1 MKNSGRFRI
10 ILFSLSLFFISCKKN
25 DGIAATNTNLI
36 QDDLTAITKEPFDS
50 TFVASFFEKHPK
62 LKTYEPQVRALYRKH
77 QWHYIWYDDQGV
89 NELADLLFSKINTIE
104 DEGVKTKIPYKESLD
119 VIFQNET
126 ALEINTNNE
135 CFISAMYFFYTDKV
149 FHGLDAKT
157 TAELGWY
164 LPRKKLSY
172 VNYLDSLMANPALF
186 NKDEKEVL
194 GQYYRLKSKLQRYRE
209 MEKKIGWDSIPFD
222 PNMDPIVV
230 EDSSEIVSKVRQ
242 HLFALGSLKTDSKS
256 KVYDK
261 AMADAVIEYKKS
273 MGLVA
278 TIRISAKMLK
288 TMNVSLADRIKT
300 IIVNMER
307 CRWIPSD
314 IMKGKE
320 YIVINIP
327 SYQLTYFKSGKP
339 ALRSNV
345 VVGKT
350 MNQTVVFSGM
360 MKFIVFS
367 PYWNVPKSI
376 LEKEIK
382 PAIEKNNN
390 YLEQH
395 QMEWNNGQVR
405 QRPGPKNSLGL
416 VKFLFPNSNNIY
428 LHDSPAKSLF
438 DRSSR
443 AFSHG
448 CIRVAKP
455 ADLAKMI
462 LEDDKNWTPEKIDK
476 AMQAGEESWYT
487 LKNKIPVY
495 IGYLTAWVDDEDVIH
510 FYEDVYKRDGRLGEL
525 IFKE

>member
-1 MKNSGRFRI
+1 
-10 ILFSLSLFFISCKKN
+10 LF
-25 DGIAATNTNLI
+25 
-36 QDDLTAITKEPFDS
+36 
-50 TFVASFFEKHPK
+50 
-62 LKTYEPQVRALYRKH
+62 
-77 QWHYIWYDDQGV
+77 
-89 NELADLLFSKINTIE
+89 
-104 DEGVKTKIPYKESLD
+104 
-119 VIFQNET
+119 
-126 ALEINTNNE
+126 
-135 CFISAMYFFYTDKV
+135 
-149 FHGLDAKT
+149 
-157 TAELGWY
+157 
-164 LPRKKLSY
+164 
-172 VNYLDSLMANPALF
+172 
-186 NKDEKEVL
+186 VL
-194 GQYYRLKSKLQRYRE
+194 G
-209 MEKKIGWDSIPFD
+209 G
-222 PNMDPIVV
+222 
-230 EDSSEIVSKVRQ
+230 
-242 HLFALGSLKTDSKS
+242 LKTDSKS
-256 KVYDK
+256 NVYDN

-278 TIRISAKMLK
+278 TNRISAKMLK

-300 IIVNMER
+300 IMVNMER

-314 IMKGKE
+314 ITKGKE

-345 VVGKT
+345 VVGKI

-382 PAIEKNNN
+382 PAIEKNKD

-395 QMEWNNGQVR
+395 NMEWNNGQVR
-405 QRPGPKNSLGL
+405 QKPGPKNSLGL

-455 ADLAKMI
+455 AELAKMI
-462 LEDDKNWTPEKIDK
+462 LEDDKNWTPEKIDE
-476 AMQAGEESWYT
+476 AMQSGTESWYT

-495 IGYLTAWVDDEDVIH
+495 IGYFTAWVDDEDVIH
-510 FYEDVYKRDGRLGEL
+510 FYDDVYKRDGRLEEL

>member
-1 MKNSGRFRI
+1 MKNSGRFII

-25 DGIAATNTNLI
+25 DGIAATKTNI
-36 QDDLTAITKEPFDS
+36 DQDDLTAISKEPFDS
-50 TFVASFFEKHPK
+50 TLVASFFEKHPK
-62 LKTYEPQVRALYRKH
+62 LKTYEHQVRALYRKH

-89 NELADLLFSKINTIE
+89 NELADLLYSKINTIE

-135 CFISAMYFFYTDKV
+135 CFISAMYFFYADKV

-172 VNYLDSLMANPALF
+172 VNYLDSLMANPALI

-209 MEKKIGWDSIPFD
+209 MEKKTAWDSIPFD

-242 HLFALGSLKTDSKS
+242 HLFVLGSLKTDSKS

-278 TIRISAKMLK
+278 TNRISAKMLK

-300 IIVNMER
+300 IMVNMER

-314 IMKGKE
+314 IKKGKE

-345 VVGKT
+345 VVGKI

-382 PAIEKNNN
+382 PAIEKNKN

-395 QMEWNNGQVR
+395 HMEWNNGQVR
-405 QRPGPKNSLGL
+405 QKPGPKNSLGL

-455 ADLAKMI
+455 AELAKMI

-495 IGYLTAWVDDEDVIH
+495 IGYFTAWVDDEDAIH

>member
-1 MKNSGRFRI
+1 MKNSGRLI
-10 ILFSLSLFFISCKKN
+10 ILLLSILVFFISCKK
-25 DGIAATNTNLI
+25 DEGIAVTKKLSHE
-36 QDDLTAITKEPFDS
+36 DLTAISKAPFDS
-50 TFVASFFEKHPK
+50 TLVATFFEKHPK
-62 LKTYEPQVRALYRKH
+62 LKAYEPQVRALYRKH
-77 QWHYIWYDDQGV
+77 QWHYIWFDGKGV
-89 NELADLLFSKINTIE
+89 NELADLLYSKINTIE
-104 DEGVKTKIPYKESLD
+104 DEGVKAKIPYKESLD
-119 VIFQNET
+119 IIFQNET
-126 ALEINTNNE
+126 TMKINANSE
-135 CFISAMYFFYTDKV
+135 CFISAMYFFYADKV

-172 VNYLDSLMANPALF
+172 VNYLDSLIANPALI

-209 MEKKIGWDSIPFD
+209 MEKKATWDSIPFD
-222 PNMDPIVV
+222 PKMDPIVV
-230 EDSSEIVSKVRQ
+230 QDSSEIVSKVRQ
-242 HLFALGSLKTDSKS
+242 HLFVLGNLKTDSKS
-256 KVYDK
+256 NIYDK
-261 AMADAVIEYKKS
+261 VMADAVIEYKKS

-278 TIRISAKMLK
+278 TNRISAKMLK

-300 IIVNMER
+300 IMVNMER

-314 IMKGKE
+314 ITKGKE

-345 VVGKT
+345 VVGKI

-376 LEKEIK
+376 IDKEIK
-382 PAIEKNNN
+382 PAIEKNKD

-395 QMEWNNGQVR
+395 NMEWNKGQIR
-405 QRPGPKNSLGL
+405 QKPGPKNSLGL

-455 ADLAKMI
+455 AELAKMI
-462 LEDDKNWTPEKIDK
+462 LEDDKNWTPEKIDE
-476 AMQAGEESWYT
+476 AMHSGTESWYT

-495 IGYLTAWVDDEDVIH
+495 IGYFTAWVDDQDVIH
-510 FYEDVYKRDGRLGEL
+510 FYDDVYKRDGRLGEL